1 MDTLTNVQVFNDAPS
16 AVYQGVQLR
25 FAPNPEKQWFV
36 IRATYNRQD
45 RAYDFLVSNHTEAF
59 LPMHYTQRLVDGQ
72 KRRLWEPL
80 LPNLL
85 FVYATPEVMDTYVR
99 RTPQLGYINYYYN
112 HFKTVNGVNPPL
124 TIPYEDMMN
133 FIHVLSVEN
142 EHVMVVEKERC
153 HYKSGEEV
161 LVTQGEFEGVH
172 GKVVRV
178 AGQQRVVVNLEGL
191 CLVATAYIPSAFLKT
206 L

>member
-1 MDTLTNVQVFNDAPS
+1 
-16 AVYQGVQLR
+16 
-25 FAPNPEKQWFV
+25 
-36 IRATYNRQD
+36 
-45 RAYDFLVSNHTEAF
+45 
-59 LPMHYTQRLVDGQ
+59 VDGQ